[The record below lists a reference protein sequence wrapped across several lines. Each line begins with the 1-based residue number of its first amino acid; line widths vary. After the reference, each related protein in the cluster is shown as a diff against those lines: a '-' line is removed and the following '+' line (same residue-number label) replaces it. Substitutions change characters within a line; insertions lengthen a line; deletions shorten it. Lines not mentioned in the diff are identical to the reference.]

1 MTQSLES
8 YIRNIPDFPIPGIQF
23 KDITTLLRDGGALHR
38 AIDIFVERYR
48 DQKIDAIVAIES
60 RGFIFGAPLAYA
72 LGIGLVPVRKAGKL
86 PADTHRLEYALE
98 YGTATL
104 EIHKDAFPTGARV
117 IVIDD
122 LLATGGTIAAA
133 CQLVAQAGGHVVE
146 AAFLIELAGLAGR
159 ERLGNHPIYTQITY

>member
-1 MTQSLES
+1 M
-8 YIRNIPDFPIPGIQF
+8 
-23 KDITTLLRDGGALHR
+23 
-38 AIDIFVERYR
+38 ERYR

>member
-1 MTQSLES
+1 MTQPLES

-23 KDITTLLRDGGALHR
+23 KDITTLLRDGAAMHR
-38 AIDIFVERYR
+38 AIDVFVERYR

-60 RGFIFGAPLAYA
+60 RGFIFGAPLAYV

-133 CQLVAQAGGHVVE
+133 CQLVAQAGGQVVE

-159 ERLGNHPIYTQITY
+159 ERLGNHPIYAII

>member
-1 MTQSLES
+1 MTNPLES

-23 KDITTLLRDGGALHR
+23 KDITTLLRDGHALQQ
-38 AIDIFVERYR
+38 AINIFVERYR
-48 DQKIDAIVAIES
+48 DQQIDAVVAIES

-72 LGIGLVPVRKAGKL
+72 LGIGLVPVRKVGKL
-86 PADTHRLEYALE
+86 PADTYKLEYALE

-104 EIHKDAFPTGARV
+104 EIHKDAFAPGARV

-133 CQLVAQAGGHVVE
+133 CELIETAGATVVE
-146 AAFLIELAGLAGR
+146 AAFLIELSFLDGR
-159 ERLGNHPIYTQITY
+159 EKLGQRQVYSQITY

>member
-23 KDITTLLRDGGALHR
+23 QDITTLLRDGGALHR

>member
-1 MTQSLES
+1 MTQPLES

-23 KDITTLLRDGGALHR
+23 KDITTLLRDGDALHR
-38 AIDIFVERYR
+38 AIDVFVERYR
-48 DQKIDAIVAIES
+48 DQQIDAIVAIES

-72 LGIGLVPVRKAGKL
+72 LGIGLVPVRKVGKL

-133 CQLVAQAGGHVVE
+133 CELVAQAGGHVVE

-159 ERLGNHPIYTQITY
+159 ERLGNHPVYAQITY

>member
-23 KDITTLLRDGGALHR
+23 KDITTLLRDGDALHR
-38 AIDIFVERYR
+38 AIDVFVERYR
-48 DQKIDAIVAIES
+48 NQQIDAIVAIES

-133 CQLVAQAGGHVVE
+133 CELVAQAGGHVIE

-159 ERLGNHPIYTQITY
+159 KRLGNHPIYAQITY